1 MTTPRLIWGSLSW
14 RGRLHFL
21 GQALRPRAW
30 WRQALVR
37 RYPDL
42 FRYPGWDDPHQ
53 TLMAF
58 GFAHGDGWARILWGL
73 ARDLRTVAH
82 TTGIQI
88 RVTQVKEK
96 FGTLHVYCGIAP
108 ESPDAWKAVRA
119 VVQRAEQVSART
131 CEDCGQ
137 PGQLMWKDQS
147 WYRTVCRRCAG
158 TAYEPVATE

>member
-82 TTGIQI
+82 TTGIPI

-96 FGTLHVYCGIAP
+96 LGTLQVYYDIASTSS
-108 ESPDAWKAVRA
+108 EALTAVHA
-119 VVQRAEQVSART
+119 VVQRADQASTRT
-131 CEDCGQ
+131 CEDGGR
-137 PGQLMWKDQS
+137 PGQLMWKDQA
-147 WYRTVCRRCAG
+147 WYRTVCQRCAG